1 MGSGAAILG
10 LPKMEVV
17 PPDAETAAHGS
28 QTVLGTPAGHAWAR
42 GVGARLSSLSE
53 TETAISC
60 ATLGGAGGQ
69 DVWEDEPAPLARD
82 NRDDT
87 VLGTLANV
95 GRLAVVLFELQD
107 LF

>member
-10 LPKMEVV
+10 VTQGGGG

-28 QTVLGTPAGHAWAR
+28 QTVLGTPR
-42 GVGARLSSLSE
+42 GMPERDVGARLSSLSE
-53 TETAISC
+53 TETAIFC

-69 DVWEDEPAPLARD
+69 DVWIDEPAPLAGD
-82 NRDDT
+82 NRDDK

-95 GRLAVVLFELQD
+95 GRLTLVLFELQD